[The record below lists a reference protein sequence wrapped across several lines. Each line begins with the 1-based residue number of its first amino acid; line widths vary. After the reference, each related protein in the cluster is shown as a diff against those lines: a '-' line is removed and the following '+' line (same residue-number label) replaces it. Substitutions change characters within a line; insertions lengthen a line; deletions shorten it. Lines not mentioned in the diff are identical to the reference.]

1 LIDAAA
7 KLSNPAIQERTDEE
21 TPMRRRPAPTRASTK
36 RVTRWLVVAAS
47 LLATPVTAADF
58 YAGKTITIISGGSGG
73 YDAYARL
80 LARHMGRH
88 IPGDPTMIVKNMP
101 GAASMNAT
109 NSIYNVTAADGLTLG
124 GFLRSI
130 PLAPLLGDKSA
141 KYDPLKFT
149 WIGSSSTY
157 LDDAYLFFVRK
168 TLGVRTVADLK
179 GRTEPVRLGSTG
191 KASQTDEGA
200 RVIADALGYNFQII
214 RGYPGTPS
222 IVKAIEAGEMDG
234 TMIGISSLSSIK
246 PDWLKPDSDV
256 QFLLQFG
263 YGGEGRNPQVA
274 DVPRIDELASR
285 ELEKGM
291 FLLLQL
297 PFKLA
302 RPFAGP
308 PNMPAERTAILRD
321 AFMRTQKDPHYL
333 AEAEKMHVDISPIT
347 GTEVAEIIAKA
358 QSLPPALIQRYTE
371 LVN

>member
-1 LIDAAA
+1 MRRL
-7 KLSNPAIQERTDEE
+7 PAIVASPKRA
-21 TPMRRRPAPTRASTK
+21 MRL
-36 RVTRWLVVAAS
+36 LVLAAS
-47 LLATPVTAADF
+47 VLTTPVAAADF

-88 IPGDPTMIVKNMP
+88 IPGDPTLIVKNMP
-101 GAASMNAT
+101 GAASMNAA
-109 NSIYNVTAADGLTLG
+109 NSIYNVAAADGLTLG

-130 PLAPLLGDKSA
+130 PLAPMLGDKSA

-149 WIGSSSTY
+149 WIGSSSSY

-168 TLGVRTVADLK
+168 TLGVRAVGDLK
-179 GRTEPVRLGSTG
+179 GRKEPVRLGSTG

-200 RVIADALGYNFQII
+200 RVIADALGYTFQII

-274 DVPRIDELASR
+274 DVPRIDELATS

-291 FLLLQL
+291 FFLLQL

-308 PNMPAERTAILRD
+308 PNMPAERTAILRE
-321 AFMRTQKDPHYL
+321 AFMQTQKDPQYVS
-333 AEAEKMHVDISPIT
+333 EAEKMHIDISPIP
-347 GTEVAEIIAKA
+347 GTEIADIIAKA
-358 QSLPPALIQRYTE
+358 QSLPPALIQRYTD